1 MVKTRQKR
9 FNWKAR
15 QSGHEVVAK
24 EADPPKKSVANKI
37 DIGVDETKYDSCN
50 ALVLDTTR
58 KGSKTFRVSDALSSS
73 SESDDTSDEDND
85 NSGDS
90 DVKDADNAV
99 VINDKTESKTSEP
112 NVSDKSESDVKR
124 DSNVV
129 TEKPV
134 ENVCEPEKPKPE
146 VTEEVVK
153 RQFVAI
159 DRTDE
164 IEKFR
169 SALPIVNEEHT
180 IMDSVFNNMFVIVCG
195 ETGSGKTTQVP
206 QFLYEAGFA
215 TNGQIIGVTEPRR
228 VAAIAM
234 SKRVAHEMNLSSSRV
249 SYQIRFDT
257 NATKETQIKFMTDGV
272 LLKEIQNDF
281 LLQKYSVIVIDEAHE
296 RSLYSDILIGLL
308 SRIVPLRNKKKNPLK
323 LIIMSA
329 TLRVEDFTTNTRLFK
344 SVAPVLKID
353 SRQYPVSVHFNKK
366 TNTDYL
372 HEAFRK
378 VCKIHAECP
387 AGGVLVFVT
396 GRLEVEVLCR
406 RLRAKYPNNSYK
418 NNNEVSTHKSRQK
431 RIKKSSE
438 CEENKTLV
446 TEKAPT
452 INLDDYDVNPLE
464 SETVLDDFDYS
475 DDENDE
481 QIVDHNSDDED
492 NIYAQ
497 SQPLYCL
504 PLYSMLPHSQVK
516 TKVYDNVTGI
526 STFIISWTSKASA
539 DQRAG
544 RAGRTGPGHC
554 YRLYSSAIFNDEFPQ
569 YSEPEILRK
578 PSDDLMLQM
587 KAINIENVVNFP
599 FPSQPSV
606 EALIAAEK
614 RLISM
619 GALRDMATKLE
630 KNQLKA
636 KITEL
641 GKAMSH
647 FPISPRYA
655 KMLALSRQHQLMPY
669 TIAIVSALTIQE
681 IFISNEATTKKHKFW
696 FNTESTLLLGDV
708 MVLLNSIGAA
718 QYAGLTDKFC
728 KQNGLRHKAI
738 TEINKLRKQLIYQ
751 IRSICSDLSE
761 DMFSLE
767 MKPPNA
773 LQIKLLRQIMLS
785 GFFDRIARKVP
796 VLDIDLNDKEKRKLR
811 NAYQSIEVE
820 KPVFMSKNSILSDDL
835 PEYVVYQEL
844 FESSRLEMRNVVPI
858 EAEWLPL
865 FVPHLCTFSNP
876 LENPAPRYDSTSDS
890 IKCHR
895 SATFGP
901 YDWPIKATELVY
913 PHFPTPWK
921 PRRPVMT
928 AHPTQSNATV
938 RPLSGR
944 TTGPSKPLNSYT
956 QKASNDLLKE
966 YTEWLPQSYH
976 QEVRTRWSTIGS
988 DRITS

>member
-24 EADPPKKSVANKI
+24 EADPQKKSVANKI

-58 KGSKTFRVSDALSSS
+58 KGSKTKAPNVPKVAKVLSKKQKKKLEKVLQRKTRKINRAKLLSDLQDVRVEDKEMALMSSTSDVQTFGRKRFLDNCKSISDINTEEIHEITAIKYKTRNTFKKLKTEPKNKDLNVIAVSDGLSSS

-99 VINDKTESKTSEP
+99 VNNDNTESETSEP

-124 DSNVV
+124 DSNLV

-215 TNGQIIGVTEPRR
+215 TNGQMIGVTEPRR

-366 TNTDYL
+366 TNSDYL

-431 RIKKSSE
+431 RIRKSSE

-504 PLYSMLPHSQVK
+504 PLYSMLPHSQQISIFKEPPQGSRLCVIA
-516 TKVYDNVTGI
+516 TNVAE
-526 STFIISWTSKASA
+526 TS
-539 DQRAG
+539 
-544 RAGRTGPGHC
+544 
-554 YRLYSSAIFNDEFPQ
+554 
-569 YSEPEILRK
+569 
-578 PSDDLMLQM
+578 
-587 KAINIENVVNFP
+587 
-599 FPSQPSV
+599 
-606 EALIAAEK
+606 
-614 RLISM
+614 
-619 GALRDMATKLE
+619 
-630 KNQLKA
+630 
-636 KITEL
+636 
-641 GKAMSH
+641 
-647 FPISPRYA
+647 
-655 KMLALSRQHQLMPY
+655 
-669 TIAIVSALTIQE
+669 LTI
-681 IFISNEATTKKHKFW
+681 
-696 FNTESTLLLGDV
+696 
-708 MVLLNSIGAA
+708 
-718 QYAGLTDKFC
+718 
-728 KQNGLRHKAI
+728 
-738 TEINKLRKQLIYQ
+738 
-751 IRSICSDLSE
+751 
-761 DMFSLE
+761 
-767 MKPPNA
+767 PN
-773 LQIKLLRQIMLS
+773 IK
-785 GFFDRIARKVP
+785 
-796 VLDIDLNDKEKRKLR
+796 
-811 NAYQSIEVE
+811 
-820 KPVFMSKNSILSDDL
+820 
-835 PEYVVYQEL
+835 YVV
-844 FESSRLEMRNVVPI
+844 
-858 EAEWLPL
+858 
-865 FVPHLCTFSNP
+865 
-876 LENPAPRYDSTSDS
+876 DSG
-890 IKCHR
+890 K
-895 SATFGP
+895 
-901 YDWPIKATELVY
+901 V
-913 PHFPTPWK
+913 
-921 PRRPVMT
+921 
-928 AHPTQSNATV
+928 
-938 RPLSGR
+938 
-944 TTGPSKPLNSYT
+944 
-956 QKASNDLLKE
+956 
-966 YTEWLPQSYH
+966 
-976 QEVRTRWSTIGS
+976 
-988 DRITS
+988 